1 MQKITEAQYETLK
14 AIEKFIK
21 ANGFSPTVREL
32 VEILGLRSPAPVQ
45 SRIDGLILANVATA
59 VTGRARTL
67 QVLVPSIQFA
77 KIDRERGDRVQ
88 RYQRK
93 GAIAP

>member
-14 AIEKFIK
+14 AIERFIK

-45 SRIDGLILANVATA
+45 SRIDGLIVAGVATA

-67 QVLVPSIQFA
+67 QVLIPSSQFT
-77 KIDRERGDRVQ
+77 KISRERGDRVQ

-93 GAIAP
+93 EEFAP